1 MRSPLLV
8 SLLLVSLPAV
18 AAAPAPHYQ
27 LAHQYVLGGAGGW
40 DYLTFDPEAKRLFIS
55 RFNRV
60 QVMDA
65 ESGKLLG
72 EVPGTDGVHGIALA
86 PELNKGFTTDGKDS
100 TVTVFDYKTLKV
112 LERVNIPGKRP
123 DAIAY
128 DPANQRVFTFDGG
141 SNDSTAL
148 DAKTDLVLGTIPLPG
163 RPEAA
168 VADGKGHVFVN
179 IESTTQL
186 SDLDAKALKV
196 AKTWSLAPACDAP
209 SAIAM
214 DVGHRRVFSG
224 CDNKVVEV
232 SDADAGKVLTTAPI
246 GDGVDAGVFDP
257 ATGLVFM
264 SCGEGVLSVIHE
276 DSPDHYSK
284 LQDAPTRKYARTSAL
299 DPASHAVYLV
309 TADLKIT
316 PAPAGAT
323 GMAKWGKRE
332 VLPNSFTVL
341 VMQPQAAVNK

>member
-1 MRSPLLV
+1 MHKLAAV
-8 SLLLVSLPAV
+8 SFLLLSAPVIAAV
-18 AAAPAPHYQ
+18 PAPHYQ
-27 LAHQYVLGGAGGW
+27 LAHQYVLGGDGGW
-40 DYLTFDPEAKRLFIS
+40 DYLTFDPAGKRLFIA
-55 RFNRV
+55 RATRV

-65 ESGKLLG
+65 ASGKLLG
-72 EVPGTDGVHGIALA
+72 EIPGTDGVHGVALA

-100 TVTVFDYKTLKV
+100 TVTVFDLKTLKV
-112 LERVNIPGKRP
+112 IERVNIPGKRP

-128 DPANQRVFTFDGG
+128 DPVNRRVFTFDGG

-168 VADGKGHVFVN
+168 VADGQGHVFVN
-179 IESTTQL
+179 IESTSQL

-196 AKTWSLAPACDAP
+196 AKTWSLAPACDSP

-214 DVGHRRVFSG
+214 DTAHRRLFSG
-224 CDNKVVEV
+224 CDNKLMAV
-232 SDADAGKVLTTAPI
+232 SDADAGKVVASAPI
-246 GDGVDAGVFDP
+246 GDGVDAGDFDP
-257 ATGLVFM
+257 NTGLVFM

-276 DSPDHYSK
+276 DSPDRYTK
-284 LQDAPTRKYARTSAL
+284 LEDAPTRKYARTSAL
-299 DPASHAVYLV
+299 DPATGAVYLV

-323 GMAKWGKRE
+323 GMARWGKRQ
-332 VLPNSFTVL
+332 VLPNSFAVL
-341 VMQPQAAVNK
+341 VMQRHISPQR